1 MITNMVYLLP
11 MIVCV
16 VFALLLLATFIGTF
30 ALPFLN
36 TSRQGVRDLFLAL
49 KDLTLPMGSFP
60 SRLLEPWTSELIPQ
74 AAPTETL
81 HQVNEDLTAKVA
93 IQTDQNDEAETPNVE
108 GGPASEMVE
117 ETNDILF
124 DANQTTENEPTK
136 SISTDEQS
144 ERICADLSR
153 MVTEKE
159 ALEAHI
165 RQAADPKGSRGLA
178 AMDLD
183 DLIKWMMHEHERST
197 NDLRMKNNK
206 REDELYDTKQ
216 VFEAIVIGQNLA
228 MQQKDL
234 ERVEAR
240 LEARELKDEN
250 LDLRETVDKA
260 KEKYE
265 ERKEK
270 WRRRIRTA
278 EEVAEEARLTA
289 EEATTGVESRIKE
302 LRQAHANELSTAAF
316 QNFQERNSIICS
328 KRMVQDSLAEA
339 RNKVIAWEQQH
350 EATVK
355 ENQRTVNDLKALVR
369 QLRSEV
375 TTSELLTASAER
387 RLQERREEQCKE
399 KDSEINT
406 LRKQLRESQDQVKSL
421 DQCKATLE
429 RMKQQNQR
437 LSGDLEEQTATL
449 RTDKEHVIGRLKLD
463 IGGLERTIKAN
474 EATIRRLQKKIT
486 GLQSGQEIKDLKDEA
501 QRHLHQCATEI
512 RGLKQKI
519 SSLELETAALRRT
532 IEDND
537 KKVQQDSGK
546 WAAEKRTIEQALKQ
560 TKSASD
566 RSMRRK
572 VRKFKGEKQGLSRT
586 LRAARSNEQSVRT
599 QVQALQREQAQTT
612 EQYRNAMNERGQKI
626 QTLEQ
631 TIVDA
636 KSQFERQV
644 GLEVQR
650 QLEVAVSAKEESVRK
665 PEDEEEK
672 TKAVEEAKK
681 TIQAQLD
688 SERRTHL
695 ESKNEATKTEKD
707 LRAEIGALKSQ
718 IDGHT
723 NAAEAMSIAKADP
736 NPGDDTKELAILARE
751 VDEAY
756 RLFAEIEEHGIQKI
770 CGERHLLIE
779 LNKAKKVLASVKHEA
794 QQAEPDMNDLLD
806 AISEA
811 IINKDRFP
819 QCDSRKR
826 PVLLGQARAANERL
840 QSLQRLFRTTFE
852 VQKDAVF
859 EILQSLTRHEANSR
873 RKEEESNTGEASETR
888 NMTVSGAS
896 ETTGKPPRTLA
907 AILATL

>member
-1 MITNMVYLLP
+1 M
-11 MIVCV
+11 
-16 VFALLLLATFIGTF
+16 
-30 ALPFLN
+30 
-36 TSRQGVRDLFLAL
+36 RDLFLAL

-60 SRLLEPWTSELIPQ
+60 SRLLEPWTSELISQ
-74 AAPTETL
+74 ATPTETL

-108 GGPASEMVE
+108 GEPASEVVE
-117 ETNDILF
+117 DTNDISF

-136 SISTDEQS
+136 SIGTDEQS

-159 ALEAHI
+159 ALEAQI

-178 AMDLD
+178 AMNLG
-183 DLIKWMMHEHERST
+183 DLIEWMMHEHERST
-197 NDLRMKNNK
+197 NDLRLKNNK

-250 LDLRETVDKA
+250 LDLRENIDKA

-278 EEVAEEARLTA
+278 EEVAEDARLTA

-302 LRQAHANELSTAAF
+302 LRQAHANEMSTAAF
-316 QNFQERNSIICS
+316 QSFQERNSITCS

-350 EATVK
+350 DATEK

-406 LRKQLRESQDQVKSL
+406 LRQQLRESQDQVKSL

-449 RTDKEHVIGRLKLD
+449 RTDKEHVVGRLKLD
-463 IGGLERTIKAN
+463 IGGLERSIKAN

-486 GLQSGQEIKDLKDEA
+486 GLQSGQEIKDLKAEA

-546 WAAEKRTIEQALKQ
+546 WAAEKKTIEQALKQ
-560 TKSASD
+560 IKSASD

-572 VRKFKGEKQGLSRT
+572 VRKFKGEKQRLSRT

-650 QLEVAVSAKEESVRK
+650 QLEVAVSAKEESVRNEAK
-665 PEDEEEK
+665 QQYGNRKAEDEEEK

-688 SERRTHL
+688 SERRTQL

-707 LRAEIGALKSQ
+707 LRVEIGALKSQ

-723 NAAEAMSIAKADP
+723 NAAEAMSIAKADS

-852 VQKDAVF
+852 VQKDAVL
-859 EILQSLTRHEANSR
+859 EILQSPTRHEANSR
-873 RKEEESNTGEASETR
+873 RKEEDSNTGEASETR

-896 ETTGKPPRTLA
+896 EITGEPPRTLA
-907 AILATL
+907 DILATL